1 MRRLLTLLV
10 VLAVVGGG
18 AYIALFKRGDARR
31 TAGGYKKAETP
42 QVAADMFKKAIEE
55 RDYDIAADYC
65 TRDYAEQLRRCGTEA
80 NEFAVKLD
88 NLTYQMKERG
98 LIRDEVQLVLAVLD
112 PFPKDLKIV
121 VSKES
126 GDSAAAEIGFQ
137 LPLLKGNQPNA
148 GTWQLKPEIYN
159 VYVRSCRF
167 LNPTTVAVPMKK
179 EKEGWKFDF
188 PADSALQ
195 VRVGHMKDKYKNYIN
210 PFTIV
215 TQEVKNDPT
224 TKENV
229 TGRLKTLLEQ
239 AARE

>member
-10 VLAVVGGG
+10 VLGLVGAGV
-18 AYIALFKRGDARR
+18 YIALFKRGDARR
-31 TAGGYKKAETP
+31 AAGGFKKAETP

-65 TRDYAEQLRRCGTEA
+65 MPSFAEQLRRCGAEA

-98 LIRDEVQLVLAVLD
+98 LIRDEVQLVLAALD

-121 VSKES
+121 VGKES
-126 GDSAAAEIGFQ
+126 GETCEATIGFQ

-148 GTWQLKPEIYN
+148 GTWVLKPEIFN
-159 VYVRSCRF
+159 VYVRSCKF
-167 LNPTTVAVPMKK
+167 VNPNTVSVSVRKLK
-179 EKEGWKFDF
+179 DEWKFDF
-188 PADSALQ
+188 PVDPALQ
-195 VRVGHMKDKYKNYIN
+195 LRVGHMKDKYKNYVN

-239 AARE
+239 AAKE

>member
-1 MRRLLTLLV
+1 MRRLLTMLV
-10 VLAVVGGG
+10 VLGVLG
-18 AYIALFKRGDARR
+18 AGVYIAIFKRGDARR

-42 QVAADMFKKAIEE
+42 QLAADMFRMAIEE

-65 TRDYAEQLRRCGTEA
+65 TPSYAEQMRRCGSEA

-98 LIRDEVQLVLAVLD
+98 LIRDEVQLVLTALD
-112 PFPKDLKIV
+112 PFPKDIKIV

-126 GDSAAAEIGFQ
+126 GETAEAAIGFQ

-148 GTWQLKPEIYN
+148 GTWLLKPEIFN
-159 VYVRSCRF
+159 IYVRSCRF
-167 LNPTTVAVPMKK
+167 LNPNTIVVGMRKDKDT
-179 EKEGWKFDF
+179 WKFDF
-188 PADSALQ
+188 PVDPALQ
-195 VRVGHMKDKYKNYIN
+195 LRVGHMKDKYKNYVN

-229 TGRLKTLLEQ
+229 PGRLKSLLEQ
-239 AARE
+239 AAKE

>member
-1 MRRLLTLLV
+1 MRRVLTLLV
-10 VLAVVGGG
+10 VLGLLGVGT
-18 AYIALFKRGDARR
+18 YIALFKRGEARR
-31 TAGGYKKAETP
+31 TAAGYRKAETP

-65 TRDYAEQLRRCGTEA
+65 TPSFAEQLRRCGTEA

-98 LIRDEVQLVLAVLD
+98 LIRDEVQLVLAALD
-112 PFPKDLKIV
+112 PFPKDIKIV

-126 GDSAAAEIGFQ
+126 GDTAEAAIGFQ

-148 GTWQLKPEIYN
+148 GSWSLKPEIFN
-159 VYVRSCRF
+159 IYVRSSKF
-167 LNPTTVAVPMKK
+167 VNPNTIAVPLRKDK
-179 EKEGWKFDF
+179 DVWKFDF
-188 PADSALQ
+188 PVDPALQ
-195 VRVGHMKDKYKNYIN
+195 LRVGHMKDKYKNYVN